1 MEKPLGTPKKGA
13 VARLRESYNKR
24 RNQPPS
30 PELTEALRKREK
42 PVKDEPSKKIA
53 NTDRDAEIS

>member
-30 PELTEALRKREK
+30 QELIKALKKKEK
-42 PVKDEPSKKIA
+42 PVKDGPAKKIA
-53 NTDRDAEIS
+53 KPDRDAEIS